1 MRRGDGD
8 DPRFAGKK
16 VSQEYPQGYP
26 TIMTRRLLC
35 LLTGLVLMG
44 LGVALGTRPG
54 LGTTAISSAP
64 YVLHQIWGLSF
75 GTWTVL
81 FNIGFMVAQMLILGR
96 RYRWTQLFQLP
107 AVALFGVFIDLG
119 MYLTGFWTPE
129 HYLLRFAETLL
140 GAAVM
145 AAGITALLIAD
156 LVFVPGDG
164 LVQVISQVFHLN
176 FGKVKICFD
185 CSLVALAIALS
196 FLCLHRLD
204 GVREGTILAALCV
217 GQLVRIYQPLA
228 TWISQKIVF
237 RK

>member
-1 MRRGDGD
+1 M
-8 DPRFAGKK
+8 
-16 VSQEYPQGYP
+16 
-26 TIMTRRLLC
+26 IRRLLC
-35 LLTGLVLMG
+35 LLAGLVLMG

-64 YVLHQIWGLSF
+64 YVLHRIWGLSF

-81 FNIGFMVAQMLILGR
+81 FNISFMAAQMLVLGR

-119 MYLTGFWTPE
+119 MYLTGFWTPQ
-129 HYLLRFAETLL
+129 HYLLRFAETFL

-145 AAGITALLIAD
+145 TAGITALLIAD

-164 LVQVISQVFHLN
+164 LVQVISQVFRLD

-185 CSLVALAIALS
+185 CSLVTLAIALS
-196 FLCLHRLD
+196 FLFLHHLE
-204 GVREGTILAALCV
+204 GVREGTVLAALCV

-228 TWISQKIVF
+228 YWVSKNIVF
-237 RK
+237 QK

>member
-1 MRRGDGD
+1 M
-8 DPRFAGKK
+8 
-16 VSQEYPQGYP
+16 
-26 TIMTRRLLC
+26 IRRLLC
-35 LLTGLVLMG
+35 LLAGLVLMG

-64 YVLHQIWGLSF
+64 YVLHRIWGLSF

-81 FNIGFMVAQMLILGR
+81 FNISFMAAQMLVLGR

-119 MYLTGFWTPE
+119 MYLTGFWTPQ
-129 HYLLRFAETLL
+129 HYLLRFAETFL

-145 AAGITALLIAD
+145 AAGITALLVAD

-164 LVQVISQVFHLN
+164 LVQVISQVFRLD

-185 CSLVALAIALS
+185 CSLVTLAIALS
-196 FLCLHRLD
+196 FLFLHHLE
-204 GVREGTILAALCV
+204 GVREGTVLAALCV

-228 TWISQKIVF
+228 NWVSKNIVF
-237 RK
+237 QK

>member
-1 MRRGDGD
+1 M
-8 DPRFAGKK
+8 
-16 VSQEYPQGYP
+16 
-26 TIMTRRLLC
+26 IRRLLC
-35 LLTGLVLMG
+35 LLAGLVLMG

-64 YVLHQIWGLSF
+64 YVLHRIWGLSF

-81 FNIGFMVAQMLILGR
+81 FNISFMAAQMLVLGR

-119 MYLTGFWTPE
+119 MYLTGFWTPQ
-129 HYLLRFAETLL
+129 HYLLRFAETFL

-164 LVQVISQVFHLN
+164 LVQVISQVFRLD

-185 CSLVALAIALS
+185 CSLVTLAIALS
-196 FLCLHRLD
+196 FLFLHHLE
-204 GVREGTILAALCV
+204 GVREGTVLAALCV

-228 TWISQKIVF
+228 YWVSKNIVF
-237 RK
+237 QK